1 MTHGPAC
8 RAPGDWRNSI
18 SAQQRKA
25 YRNLDQNGIRKGL
38 RAQTPIIQERPE
50 IRGIA
55 DRVDQEKNLGNESPD
70 REIQGST
77 GDRPGRCPQDPE
89 PETDRIRGR
98 ARFRIRKGLD
108 SQAEDPM
115 GQLFFP

>member
-1 MTHGPAC
+1 MTHGPSC

-25 YRNLDQNGIRKGL
+25 YRNLDQTGIRQGL

-50 IRGIA
+50 IRR
-55 DRVDQEKNLGNESPD
+55 DPNKMDQEKDLGNECPD

-89 PETDRIRGR
+89 PETGGIGDR
-98 ARFRIRKGLD
+98 ARF
-108 SQAEDPM
+108 
-115 GQLFFP
+115 